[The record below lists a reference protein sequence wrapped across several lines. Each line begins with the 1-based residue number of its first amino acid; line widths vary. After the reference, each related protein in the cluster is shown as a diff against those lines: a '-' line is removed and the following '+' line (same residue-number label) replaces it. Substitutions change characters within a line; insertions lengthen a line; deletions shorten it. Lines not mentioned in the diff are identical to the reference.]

1 MPTTNLALKAAYGED
16 TMDLLNHLAWTD
28 IVKPRLEEAR
38 LAFTNQLVSSTL
50 RPQAADA
57 ETKEQIAGKL
67 YGIMFITN
75 IFEKILREGANAREV
90 LAKENLFLQ

>member
-1 MPTTNLALKAAYGED
+1 MANLALKAAYGED

-38 LAFTNQLVSSTL
+38 KTFTDQLVSVTL
-50 RPQAADA
+50 RPQAEGS

-67 YGIMFITN
+67 YGIMYITT
-75 IFEKILREGANAREV
+75 IFEKILKEGANAREV
-90 LAKENLFLQ
+90 LARENLFLQ